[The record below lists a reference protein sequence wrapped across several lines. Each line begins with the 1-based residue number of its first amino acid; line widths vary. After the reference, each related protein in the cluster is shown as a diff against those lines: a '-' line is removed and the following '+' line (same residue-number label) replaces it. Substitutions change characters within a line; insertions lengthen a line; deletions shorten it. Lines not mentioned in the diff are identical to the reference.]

1 MFRISFL
8 LRHKQSKFG
17 FKVFLQRNLKRVIMK
32 CDNLNDFT
40 NTVSCHKAGKKSTK
54 KSDCQMSSRVK
65 QFGFVLV
72 CIMSKNAQILAK
84 AKNVIQYYLCNHSL
98 VLINARVTADRFIK
112 SCVYF
117 CLKNS
122 NWLHFYFSGES
133 LSCYRCGTLNSN
145 ARRIEDC
152 RGPNRVEECAP
163 NEACVVF
170 KRLYKKGSGKVL
182 KSKILK

>member
-1 MFRISFL
+1 MRQFER
-8 LRHKQSKFG
+8 
-17 FKVFLQRNLKRVIMK
+17 
-32 CDNLNDFT
+32 FT

-84 AKNVIQYYLCNHSL
+84 AKKVIQYYLCNHSL